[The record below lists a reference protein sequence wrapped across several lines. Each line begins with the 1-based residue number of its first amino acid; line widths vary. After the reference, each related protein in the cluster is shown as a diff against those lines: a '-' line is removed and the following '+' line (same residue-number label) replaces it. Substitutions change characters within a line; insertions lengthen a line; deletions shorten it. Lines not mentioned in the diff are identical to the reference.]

1 MPPYPR
7 HQKIRARRLRREV
20 TDAEKKL
27 WVLLRGRHL
36 CGAKFRRQ
44 HPIGPYI
51 ADFCCVERG
60 LVVELDGGEHLSQI
74 KADQRRTVFIER
86 QGYRVL
92 RFWDNEVLT
101 DAEAVLE
108 CIIRALDGPHPCPLP
123 KGEGKDAQNFGPVSK
138 GANMKMASK
147 IVSAILLALFLL
159 FPSESFA
166 QPKPPR
172 ELKVGYPLGGSSSYF
187 WVAYRSG
194 SFERYGLKIEP
205 IYIRGGLMG
214 IQAALSGDLLIQ
226 LQGAST
232 VVAAWAQGA
241 KEFQFIG
248 AVGNRLD
255 YLLVAHPSIKR
266 PEDLKGKRI
275 GVSQL
280 GSSTDF
286 IARLAARRLNL
297 VPDKDVQ
304 IVGIGG
310 QGDRWTALSAGQV
323 QASVFQ
329 SPFTLKARKAGYPAF
344 LDFSKEDFEYTIAG
358 PVTTRSFIRA
368 ERETVMNFMRGL
380 ADGMD
385 FYREEK
391 NKDRV
396 IKFLGEYYRS
406 NVVEEL
412 EETRRVYSQ
421 VTPGLP
427 IVTVK
432 AMENVIANDKNLA
445 GMKLNVSELLDL
457 SFLEQLAQERKIKL
471 R

>member
-1 MPPYPR
+1 MNR
-7 HQKIRARRLRREV
+7 SNSKN
-20 TDAEKKL
+20 
-27 WVLLRGRHL
+27 VLSD
-36 CGAKFRRQ
+36 
-44 HPIGPYI
+44 HP
-51 ADFCCVERG
+51 
-60 LVVELDGGEHLSQI
+60 
-74 KADQRRTVFIER
+74 K
-86 QGYRVL
+86 
-92 RFWDNEVLT
+92 
-101 DAEAVLE
+101 
-108 CIIRALDGPHPCPLP
+108 
-123 KGEGKDAQNFGPVSK
+123 
-138 GANMKMASK
+138 SK
-147 IVSAILLALFLL
+147 IHHPKLVAGGYKKIIVACIALLVLQL
-159 FPSESFA
+159 PSTASPQA
-166 QPKPPR
+166 KPLR

-194 SFERYGLKIEP
+194 SFEKHGLKLEP

-214 IQAALSGDLLIQ
+214 IQAALSGDLLLQ

-255 YLLVAHPSIKR
+255 YILAAHPSIKR

-286 IARLAARRLNL
+286 IARLAARRLGLN
-297 VPDKDVQ
+297 PEKEVQ
-304 IVGIGG
+304 IVAIGG
-310 QGDRWTALSAGQV
+310 QGDRWTALTAGQV
-323 QASVFQ
+323 QATVLQ

-344 LDFSKEDFEYTIAG
+344 IDFSKEDFEYVIAG
-358 PVTTRSFIRA
+358 PVTMRSFIRA

-385 FYREEK
+385 FYRDEK

-396 IKFLGEYYRS
+396 IKYLGEYYRS
-406 NVVEEL
+406 NVIEEL

-427 IVTVK
+427 IVTAK
-432 AMENVIANDKNLA
+432 AMENVIANDKNLSA
-445 GMKLNVSELLDL
+445 MKLNVSELLDL
-457 SFLEQLAQERKIKL
+457 SFLEQLAQERKAKG

>member
-1 MPPYPR
+1 MK
-7 HQKIRARRLRREV
+7 KILRQAR
-20 TDAEKKL
+20 
-27 WVLLRGRHL
+27 
-36 CGAKFRRQ
+36 
-44 HPIGPYI
+44 
-51 ADFCCVERG
+51 
-60 LVVELDGGEHLSQI
+60 
-74 KADQRRTVFIER
+74 
-86 QGYRVL
+86 
-92 RFWDNEVLT
+92 
-101 DAEAVLE
+101 
-108 CIIRALDGPHPCPLP
+108 
-123 KGEGKDAQNFGPVSK
+123 
-138 GANMKMASK
+138 
-147 IVSAILLALFLL
+147 AILCATLLLIPSFLL
-159 FPSESFA
+159 A
-166 QPKPPR
+166 QTSKLR
-172 ELKVGYPLGGSSSYF
+172 EIKVGYPLGGSASYF

-194 SFERYGLKIEP
+194 SFEKHGLKLEP

-214 IQAALSGDLLIQ
+214 IQAALSGDLPLQ

-255 YLLVAHPSIKR
+255 YVLVAHPSIKR

-286 IARLAARRLNL
+286 IARVAVRRLGLNA
-297 VPDKDVQ
+297 DKEVQ

-310 QGDRWTALSAGQV
+310 QGDRWTALTAGQV
-323 QASVFQ
+323 QATVLQ

-344 LDFSKEDFEYTIAG
+344 IDFSKEDFEYVIAG
-358 PVTTRSFIRA
+358 PVTMRSFIRA

-385 FYREEK
+385 FYRDDK

-396 IKFLGEYYRS
+396 IKYLGEYYRS

-427 IVTVK
+427 IVTAK
-432 AMENVIANDKNLA
+432 AMENVIANDKNLST
-445 GMKLNVSELLDL
+445 MKFNVSELLDL
-457 SFLEQLAQERKIKL
+457 SFLEQLAQERKAKGK
-471 R
+471 

>member
-1 MPPYPR
+1 MKNILGVALAVVSWGLLLIPSLSLAQSAKLR
-7 HQKIRARRLRREV
+7 EIR
-20 TDAEKKL
+20 
-27 WVLLRGRHL
+27 
-36 CGAKFRRQ
+36 
-44 HPIGPYI
+44 
-51 ADFCCVERG
+51 
-60 LVVELDGGEHLSQI
+60 
-74 KADQRRTVFIER
+74 
-86 QGYRVL
+86 
-92 RFWDNEVLT
+92 
-101 DAEAVLE
+101 
-108 CIIRALDGPHPCPLP
+108 
-123 KGEGKDAQNFGPVSK
+123 
-138 GANMKMASK
+138 
-147 IVSAILLALFLL
+147 
-159 FPSESFA
+159 
-166 QPKPPR
+166 
-172 ELKVGYPLGGSSSYF
+172 VGYPLGGSSSYF

-194 SFERYGLKIEP
+194 SFEKHGLKLEP

-214 IQAALSGDLLIQ
+214 IQAALSGNLDLQ

-255 YLLVAHPSIKR
+255 YILAAHPSIKR

-280 GSSTDF
+280 GLSTDF
-286 IARLAARRLNL
+286 ITRLAARRLGL
-297 VPDKDVQ
+297 TPDKDVQ

-310 QGDRWTALSAGQV
+310 QGDRWTALTAGQV
-323 QASVFQ
+323 QATVLQ
-329 SPFTLKARKAGYPAF
+329 SPFTLKARKAGYPTF

-385 FYREEK
+385 FYRDDK

-396 IKFLGEYYRS
+396 IKYLGEYYRS
-406 NVVEEL
+406 NVIEEL
-412 EETRRVYSQ
+412 EETRRTYSQ

-427 IVTVK
+427 IITAK
-432 AMENVIANDKNLA
+432 AMENVIANDRNLA
-445 GMKLNVSELLDL
+445 GRKLNVVELLDL
-457 SFLEQLAQERKIKL
+457 SFLEQLAQERKAKG

>member
-1 MPPYPR
+1 M
-7 HQKIRARRLRREV
+7 KTNARPALRL
-20 TDAEKKL
+20 
-27 WVLLRGRHL
+27 L
-36 CGAKFRRQ
+36 C
-44 HPIGPYI
+44 
-51 ADFCCVERG
+51 
-60 LVVELDGGEHLSQI
+60 LVI
-74 KADQRRTVFIER
+74 IVFP
-86 QGYRVL
+86 
-92 RFWDNEVLT
+92 
-101 DAEAVLE
+101 
-108 CIIRALDGPHPCPLP
+108 AL
-123 KGEGKDAQNFGPVSK
+123 
-138 GANMKMASK
+138 
-147 IVSAILLALFLL
+147 
-159 FPSESFA
+159 SFA
-166 QPKPPR
+166 QARPLR
-172 ELKVGYPLGGSSSYF
+172 EIKVGYPLGGSASYF
-187 WVAYRSG
+187 WVAHKSG
-194 SFERYGLKIEP
+194 SFEKHGLKVEP

-214 IQAALSGDLLIQ
+214 IQAALSGDLSLQ

-266 PEDLKGKRI
+266 PEELKGKRI

-286 IARLAARRLNL
+286 IARLALRRLGLNAE
-297 VPDKDVQ
+297 KDAQ

-310 QGDRWTALSAGQV
+310 QGDRWTALTSGQV

-358 PVTTRSFIRA
+358 PVTLRAFIRTD
-368 ERETVMNFMRGL
+368 RETVMAFMRGL

-385 FYREEK
+385 FYRDEK

-396 IKFLGEYYRS
+396 HKYLGEYYRS
-406 NVVEEL
+406 NVIEEL
-412 EETRRVYSQ
+412 EETRRTYSQ

-427 IVTVK
+427 LITVK
-432 AMENVIANDKNLA
+432 ALENVIANDRNLA
-445 GMKLNVSELLDL
+445 GMRLNVSELLDL
-457 SFLEQLAQERKIKL
+457 SFLEQLAQERKAKG

>member
-1 MPPYPR
+1 MK
-7 HQKIRARRLRREV
+7 KILRQAR
-20 TDAEKKL
+20 
-27 WVLLRGRHL
+27 
-36 CGAKFRRQ
+36 
-44 HPIGPYI
+44 
-51 ADFCCVERG
+51 
-60 LVVELDGGEHLSQI
+60 
-74 KADQRRTVFIER
+74 
-86 QGYRVL
+86 
-92 RFWDNEVLT
+92 
-101 DAEAVLE
+101 
-108 CIIRALDGPHPCPLP
+108 
-123 KGEGKDAQNFGPVSK
+123 
-138 GANMKMASK
+138 
-147 IVSAILLALFLL
+147 AILCATLLLIPSFLL
-159 FPSESFA
+159 A
-166 QPKPPR
+166 QTSKLR
-172 ELKVGYPLGGSSSYF
+172 EIKVGYPLGGSASYF

-194 SFERYGLKIEP
+194 SLEKHGLKLEP

-214 IQAALSGDLLIQ
+214 IQAALSGDLPLQ

-255 YLLVAHPSIKR
+255 YVLVAHPSIKR

-286 IARLAARRLNL
+286 IARVAVRRLGLNA
-297 VPDKDVQ
+297 DKEVQ

-310 QGDRWTALSAGQV
+310 QGDRWTALTAGQV
-323 QASVFQ
+323 QATVLQ

-344 LDFSKEDFEYTIAG
+344 IDFSKEDFEYVIAG
-358 PVTTRSFIRA
+358 PVTMRSFIRA

-385 FYREEK
+385 FYRDDK

-396 IKFLGEYYRS
+396 IKYLGEYYRS

-427 IVTVK
+427 IVTAK
-432 AMENVIANDKNLA
+432 AMENVIANDKNLST
-445 GMKLNVSELLDL
+445 MKLNVSELLDL
-457 SFLEQLAQERKIKL
+457 SFLEQLAQERKAKGK
-471 R
+471 